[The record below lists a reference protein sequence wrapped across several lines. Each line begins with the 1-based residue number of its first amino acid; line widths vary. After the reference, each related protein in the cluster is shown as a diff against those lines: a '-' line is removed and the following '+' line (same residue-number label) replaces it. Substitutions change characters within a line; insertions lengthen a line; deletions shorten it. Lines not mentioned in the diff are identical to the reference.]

1 MDKPKVR
8 EIKVIAENRKA
19 RYQYIFIDRYKA
31 GIILSGT
38 EVKAVRYGKV
48 SLSDAYCAF
57 KDDELWIMNLH
68 ISEYKQG
75 GIYNHEP
82 KRDRKLLLKRREL
95 RKLQT
100 KVKEKGLT
108 IIPIEVFLS
117 EKNLIKIEISLAK
130 GKSAF
135 NKKESIRQ
143 KDQKRDLDR
152 ALKDYR

>member
-1 MDKPKVR
+1 MSKLK
-8 EIKVIAENRKA
+8 EIKIISDNRKA
-19 RYQYIFIDRYKA
+19 RFEYFLIDRYKA
-31 GIILSGT
+31 GIVLAGT

-48 SLSDAYCAF
+48 NLSDAYCAF
-57 KDDELWIMNLH
+57 RGDELWLMHLH

-95 RKLQT
+95 RKLQI

-108 IIPIEVFLS
+108 IIPVQIFLS
-117 EKNLIKIEISLAK
+117 EKNLVKVEISLAK
-130 GKSAF
+130 GKASY